1 MSDSIFAMKNVSSE
15 EISLKNLSVQFGGV
29 RAVDNFSM
37 TLYPG
42 ELVGLIGPNGAG
54 KTTVFNLI
62 TNYIKP
68 TSGEIF
74 FMGKSLLGKSPDEI
88 CRMGIS
94 RTFQNIRLFP
104 QMTAYENVEL
114 GLHNVPHYSLLE
126 AFVRTPRARR
136 AEAETRKRALEL
148 LEMVNLKDF
157 AGERASSLPY
167 GLQRRLE
174 LARAMATSPTLL
186 LLDEPAA
193 GMNEDEC
200 NELVKLIRQIHEH
213 MKYTIIMIEHHMN
226 VVMELCKNSRI
237 YVLNLGSLLAVGSP
251 KEIQTNPQ
259 VIKAYLGERKHA
271 RYNSNAGS
279 Q

>member
-1 MSDSIFAMKNVSSE
+1 MKNVSSE